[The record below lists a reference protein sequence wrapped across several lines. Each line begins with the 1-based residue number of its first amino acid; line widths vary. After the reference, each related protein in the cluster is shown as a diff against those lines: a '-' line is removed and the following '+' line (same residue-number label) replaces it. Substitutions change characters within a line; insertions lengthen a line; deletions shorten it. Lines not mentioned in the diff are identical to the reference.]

1 MERRPSSSARA
12 FLPLLVLLLSS
23 PTMVRAEEAGPG
35 GWGTSLEVARTE
47 AEKSGKLILVDLFAE
62 WCGWC
67 KTLER
72 QVFTAPEFKR
82 YAEQFVLL
90 RVDVEDGGEGTRLQ
104 ARYGATSLPTL
115 LLLDHRLALAGTVT
129 GFAPMPQ
136 YQAKIEAALL
146 GWKDL
151 MARFERALK
160 SSDAGTI
167 EPVAEELFGRQDGWR
182 AATAFERMLT
192 AATLTP
198 TQQGWTRYRRAE
210 ALRLSGQFEKA
221 AQAVTE
227 GMAEATSR
235 GVSDLVARYELLSG
249 LIALDRGR
257 CEEARL
263 AFEGFLAHHP
273 DSNLRPVVKRNL
285 AEIKHNPAACV

>member
-1 MERRPSSSARA
+1 MSRARA
-12 FLPLLVLLLSS
+12 TLLLLVLFLASALPSL
-23 PTMVRAEEAGPG
+23 AADAGAND
-35 GWGTSLEVARTE
+35 WGTSLEQARAE
-47 AEKSGKLILVDLFAE
+47 AEKGGKLILVDLFAE

-72 QVFTAPEFKR
+72 QVFTTPEFQQYSR
-82 YAEQFVLL
+82 QFVLL

-115 LLLDHRLALAGTVT
+115 LLLDPGLALAGTVT

-136 YQAKIEAALL
+136 YQAKVEQALL

-151 MARFERALK
+151 MARYERALK
-160 SSDAGTI
+160 SSDAVTI
-167 EPVAEELFGRQDGWR
+167 ETVAEELFGRQDGGR
-182 AATAFERMLT
+182 AAAAYERML
-192 AATLTP
+192 AASTLTP
-198 TQQGWTRYRRAE
+198 TQHGWIRYRRAE

-227 GMAEATSR
+227 GMAEATSH
-235 GVSDLVARYELLSG
+235 GFSELVARYELLAG
-249 LIALDRGR
+249 LVAMDRGR
-257 CEEARL
+257 CDEARL

-285 AEIKHNPAACV
+285 AEIKHNPAACG